1 MRNRIKVL
9 TPAVAL
15 LISLLISLPT
25 AQSHA
30 EAKTKQKPK
39 PSPSPTINISK
50 YLEDRRISVASR
62 SASRYGYATPRYN
75 QVFAYTYML
84 HKYNWGGKQFAC
96 LVTLWNR
103 ESGWRVNAHNSSS
116 GAHGIPQ
123 SLPGN
128 KMAKFGKNWKTDPKV
143 QIRWGLH
150 YIQNRYSTPCSALNH
165 SYSYGWY

>member
-1 MRNRIKVL
+1 MRNRIKAL

-25 AQSHA
+25 AQGHA
-30 EAKTKQKPK
+30 EVKTKQNPK
-39 PSPSPTINISK
+39 PSPSPTINVSK
-50 YLEDRRISVASR
+50 YLEDRRIAEASR
-62 SASRYGYATPRYN
+62 SASRYGYATPKYN
-75 QVFAYTYML
+75 QVFAYNYML
-84 HKYNWGGKQFAC
+84 SKYNWGEKHFTC

-103 ESGWRVNAHNSSS
+103 ESGWRVNAHNPS

-128 KMAKFGKNWKTDPKV
+128 KMAKFGKNWRTDPQV
-143 QIRWGLH
+143 QIKWGLN
-150 YIQNRYSTPCSALNH
+150 YINKRYHTPCSALNH

>member
-30 EAKTKQKPK
+30 EAKTKHKPK

-50 YLEDRRISVASR
+50 YLENRRIVVASR

-84 HKYNWGGKQFAC
+84 SKYNWGGKQFAC

-103 ESGWRVNAHNSSS
+103 ESGWRVNAHNPS

-123 SLPGN
+123 ALPGS
-128 KMAKFGKNWKTDPKV
+128 KMAKFGKKWRTDPQV
-143 QIRWGLH
+143 QIKWGLN
-150 YIQNRYSTPCSALNH
+150 YIKKRYGSPCNALGH
-165 SYSYGWY
+165 SYRFGWY

>member
-1 MRNRIKVL
+1 MRNRIKAL
-9 TPAVAL
+9 IPAVAL

-25 AQSHA
+25 AQNHA
-30 EAKTKQKPK
+30 EAKTKHNPK

-50 YLEDRRISVASR
+50 YLEYRRISTASR
-62 SASRYGYATPRYN
+62 SASRHPYASPRYN
-75 QVFAYTYML
+75 QVFAYNYML
-84 HKYNWGGKQFAC
+84 SKYNWNGKQFAC

-103 ESGWRVNAHNSSS
+103 ESGWRANAHNSSS

-128 KMAKFGKNWKTDPKV
+128 KMAKFGKNWKTDPQV

-150 YIQNRYSTPCSALNH
+150 YIKNRYGTPCSGLNH